1 VKEILVSH
9 VTDDTDI
16 LEQTATAYE
25 PDEAQA
31 LPFVLPPS
39 RRGGF
44 RLFARLRGWLT
55 PGRKQRALRARQGP
69 LVARKFELPLDMLA
83 QQHPD
88 IYIRVMT
95 GVG

>member
-1 VKEILVSH
+1 VPP

-25 PDEAQA
+25 RDEV
-31 LPFVLPPS
+31 LPLPLVLPPS

-44 RLFARLRGWLT
+44 RLLATLRNWFAAGQKPPAR
-55 PGRKQRALRARQGP
+55 RAPQGP
-69 LVARKFELPLDMLA
+69 AVPQKFELPLDIMA
-83 QQHPD
+83 CKYPD
-88 IYIRVMT
+88 LYIRVMT

>member
-1 VKEILVSH
+1 VKEILVPH

-25 PDEAQA
+25 LDEAQA
-31 LPFVLPPS
+31 LPFALPPS

-44 RLFARLRGWLT
+44 RLFGRLSGWLT
-55 PGRKQRALRARQGP
+55 PGRKQRALQARQGP
-69 LVARKFELPLDMLA
+69 LVVRKFELPLDILA
-83 QQHPD
+83 RRQPD

-95 GVG
+95 GIG

>member
-1 VKEILVSH
+1 MPH

-25 PDEAQA
+25 RDEV
-31 LPFVLPPS
+31 LPLPLVLPPS

-44 RLFARLRGWLT
+44 RLLATLRGWFT
-55 PGRKQRALRARQGP
+55 ASRKQRARQVP
-69 LVARKFELPLDMLA
+69 QDTAAIRKFELPLDILA
-83 QQHPD
+83 RKYPD
-88 IYIRVMT
+88 LYIRVMT